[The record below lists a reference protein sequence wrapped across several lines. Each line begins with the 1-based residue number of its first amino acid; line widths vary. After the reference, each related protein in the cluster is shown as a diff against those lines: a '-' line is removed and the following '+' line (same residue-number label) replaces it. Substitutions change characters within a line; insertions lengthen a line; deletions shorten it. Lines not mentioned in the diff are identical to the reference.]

1 MSRFF
6 LSLALIL
13 AAATAQAQDRVALE
27 ARVAQAPDDAQAR
40 QALSE
45 LLTAQ
50 GEPAAAVPHLV
61 WLADHAP
68 TDAGVHRRLAQTL
81 LWTDRPADAARALAE
96 VVALDPSDV
105 DARVQLAEI
114 ITWNGGAERSV
125 ELLMPLADARPDD
138 ARLHR
143 ILAFALGAAQDR
155 RARAQMTRA
164 LALQPGDL
172 DLLIESASL
181 ERWQGDWSVAHDR
194 LRRALALDLAPDQ
207 HARIRTLLAGVRS
220 LSAATV
226 RVGGT
231 RVEDSNGVF
240 RLDTPS
246 RLDVPVSGRWTVG
259 AEIAQGEIRGLDD
272 QAARASSYTQTLAYM
287 PSRQVRVDA
296 GVGLEGT
303 PGAPLAVTVR
313 GSVQRV
319 WTRSGFALVRV
330 GVHSATAT
338 DAANALNQGL
348 RRSSVVAEGYAEPSR
363 ALALNASLTGLAY
376 SDGNRRV
383 QAAAAA
389 RWLPLSVGTREEVMP
404 LASVGATAGAMYE
417 DTQTVYP
424 DASPYF
430 TPDDL
435 LTASAGL
442 AARVAAGGLRFDG
455 TLGVARQSGGVT
467 SLEYGAALEYDR
479 GTEAVR
485 VEARRTGSS
494 AYSADVVGLT
504 VRFRL
509 P

>member
-1 MSRFF
+1 MSRFY
-6 LSLALIL
+6 LLLALAL
-13 AAATAQAQDRVALE
+13 AATAAPAQDRVALE

-61 WLADHAP
+61 WLASHTP
-68 TDAGVHRRLAQTL
+68 TDAGVRRRLAQTL
-81 LWTDRPADAARALAE
+81 LWSDRPADAADALAE

-114 ITWNGGAERSV
+114 IVWDGGAQRSV
-125 ELLMPLADARPDD
+125 ELLMPLAQARPDD

-143 ILAFALGAAQDR
+143 VLAFALLAAGDG

-164 LALQPGDL
+164 LALAPDDL

-181 ERWQGDWSVAHDR
+181 ERWQGDWSVAQAR
-194 LRRALALDLAPDQ
+194 LRHVLALDLTPGH
-207 HARIRTLLAGVRS
+207 HARIRPLRDGIRSMSAPTFQVGGVR
-220 LSAATV
+220 V
-226 RVGGT
+226 D
-231 RVEDSNGVF
+231 DSNGVLRF
-240 RLDTPS
+240 DAPAQLH
-246 RLDVPVSGRWTVG
+246 VPISGRWAVG
-259 AEIAQGEIRGLDD
+259 AEVQRGRIQGLADGS
-272 QAARASSYTQTLAYM
+272 ATASGYTQTVRYR
-287 PSRQVRVDA
+287 PSRSLQLDA
-296 GVGLEGT
+296 GLGLEGT
-303 PGAPLAVTVR
+303 PGAPLAVTAR
-313 GSVQRV
+313 ASAQRV
-319 WTRSGFALVRV
+319 WTRSGFALLRV
-330 GVHSATAT
+330 GAQSATAT
-338 DAANALNQGL
+338 DAVNALNQGL

-363 ALALNASLTGLAY
+363 ALTLSSTLTALAY

-383 QAAAAA
+383 LAAAVA
-389 RWLPLSVGTREEVMP
+389 RWLPLAVGRREGGLP
-404 LASVGATAGAMYE
+404 AAALGLTGGGTYE
-417 DTQTVYP
+417 DTETIYA

-435 LTASAGL
+435 FTASAGL
-442 AARVAAGGLRFDG
+442 AARVVSGGLRVDG
-455 TLGVARQSGGVT
+455 ALGLARQSAGVT

-479 GTEAVR
+479 GSESVR
-485 VEARRTGSS
+485 AELRRTGSS